1 MVAYLLLG
9 SNIEP
14 RIDYFNKAK
23 ALLAEK
29 VGTVLQASALY
40 QTAAWGNENQ
50 ADFFNQALKIDTT
63 LEPIQ
68 LLETIKEIETLT
80 GRKQREHWGA
90 REIDIDILLID
101 LLTFKSASLEIPHPQ
116 LHNRRFALTPLAEI
130 AGDAIHPAFNKTVA
144 ELLNE
149 CEDDKVVDM

>member
-23 ALLAEK
+23 ALLTDQ
-29 VGTVLQASALY
+29 VGAILQTSALY

-50 ADFFNQALKIDTT
+50 ADFLNQAIKLETT
-63 LEPIQ
+63 LEPIE
-68 LLETIKEIETLT
+68 LLKTIKEIETLT

-90 REIDIDILLID
+90 REIDIDILLIES
-101 LLTFKSASLEIPHPQ
+101 LVFKSASLEIPHPQ
-116 LHNRRFALTPLAEI
+116 LHKRRFALTPLAEI
-130 AGDAIHPAFNKTVA
+130 AGNIIHPAFNKTVA
-144 ELLNE
+144 ELLEE
-149 CEDDKVVDM
+149 CEDDKNVE